1 MRGLLGAVLVIT
13 LLSLSPRAA
22 YAESQDDINARTWCE
37 MYGTVSFDACRVR
50 YFAMMASQSVLPAT
64 TSPPDIKYVAL
75 SWQTAKALDTPTAYS
90 EYVSGW
96 EYGIKFMDMTLG
108 AIDVGIRQY
117 TGYLEREEGDQKVN
131 RRMLSYFQEQLSI
144 FTEATP
150 FSLSNAQVAANR
162 IALLYA
168 DFTPQ
173 ANGVQVTPKVDGV
186 TEVPGTSKLVDGVIQ
201 STIEI
206 DGYQFTYVSGHNDF
220 KTYVPPTTPSSPE
233 ASAKKLTATPT
244 PKISGTVKVGKTLT
258 AKAGTWKPS
267 GVKLSYQWYRNG
279 KKIDEAT
286 KSSYKLVGADK
297 GKKVTVKVTG
307 SKTGYKSVTK
317 TSKAT
322 KKVATGT
329 LQKGSVKI
337 TGSKVVGSTLT
348 VTLSKWTP
356 EITAKYQ
363 WYRGSKKI
371 KGATKASYTLTKS
384 DKNKKIKVK
393 VKVTKSGYK
402 SVSKTAKAVKIK

>member
-1 MRGLLGAVLVIT
+1 MKAVIRALIVLTAAIGLL
-13 LLSLSPRAA
+13 LSSGVAPARASDLQLTWRDFDNA
-22 YAESQDDINARTWCE
+22 TQSCYNAESCAYYILTDVYRTLNGDKCDFPGLEQACEAMLLVEKRFWEHIVTWEAAQD
-37 MYGTVSFDACRVR
+37 
-50 YFAMMASQSVLPAT
+50 
-64 TSPPDIKYVAL
+64 
-75 SWQTAKALDTPTAYS
+75 ALDEYAQYRSILRSMVVSDFSPEMQYLTVLTVTAQQRVGRLFDPVTHEYLGPPAPSTKDLGGGIGVPIIPT
-90 EYVSGW
+90 
-96 EYGIKFMDMTLG
+96 
-108 AIDVGIRQY
+108 
-117 TGYLEREEGDQKVN
+117 
-131 RRMLSYFQEQLSI
+131 
-144 FTEATP
+144 
-150 FSLSNAQVAANR
+150 
-162 IALLYA
+162 
-168 DFTPQ
+168 
-173 ANGVQVTPKVDGV
+173 
-186 TEVPGTSKLVDGVIQ
+186 
-201 STIEI
+201 
-206 DGYQFTYVSGHNDF
+206 
-220 KTYVPPTTPSSPE
+220 PTTPTPTPKPTVTPTPSP
-233 ASAKKLTATPT
+233 SPTPIRKLTATPT

-384 DKNKKIKVK
+384 DKSKKIKVK
-393 VKVTKSGYK
+393 VNVTKSGYK